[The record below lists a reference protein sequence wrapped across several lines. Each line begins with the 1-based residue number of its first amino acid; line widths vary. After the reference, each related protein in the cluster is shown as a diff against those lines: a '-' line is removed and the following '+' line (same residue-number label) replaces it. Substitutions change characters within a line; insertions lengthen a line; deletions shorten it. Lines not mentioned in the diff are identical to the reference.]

1 MINLSLYKDII
12 QSLSL
17 IESTVYD
24 NEDSFME
31 RFAKY
36 GDTLMGLTGIH
47 FGSEYIKFH
56 YILQCGQHIADG
68 IKIEEFFEWLGTLPN
83 G

>member
-1 MINLSLYKDII
+1 MIDTKLYRDILD
-12 QSLSL
+12 SLSM

-24 NEDSFME
+24 NEDSFMD

-47 FGSEYIKFH
+47 FGSEGIKIH

-68 IKIEEFFEWLGTLPN
+68 IKIEEFVEWLGTLK
-83 G
+83 